1 MRLVVIAS
9 ITRNNGKAVMNGS
22 RGDNQVW
29 LGESMARLPPFLD
42 QKAPL
47 EHDVFGDLENPMV
60 EHRSHL
66 VREPVIQ
73 LGAAVWFVN
82 KLDAKADLGES
93 YRADVKLIK
102 RAPSRQNL
110 RLSVP
115 ALGGAVLTRHWYREA
130 TPSECNT
137 SNREAGA
144 GWFKIDFSIWRG
156 LHGSYQVGTGV
167 RGGVAG

>member
-60 EHRSHL
+60 SSARRFGSSTSSM
-66 VREPVIQ
+66 P
-73 LGAAVWFVN
+73 
-82 KLDAKADLGES
+82 
-93 YRADVKLIK
+93 K
-102 RAPSRQNL
+102 RISAR
-110 RLSVP
+110 VT
-115 ALGGAVLTRHWYREA
+115 ALT
-130 TPSECNT
+130 
-137 SNREAGA
+137 
-144 GWFKIDFSIWRG
+144 
-156 LHGSYQVGTGV
+156 
-167 RGGVAG
+167 